1 MELAWDLRY
10 EFIDPTV
17 SYTYYTTQLSRVG
30 LEENFKYKP
39 IWTINPMNKVV
50 VFKNKQ
56 KEKDHK
62 REMWKNVSNKK
73 VSLVIGCFFHDAQW
87 SP

>member
-1 MELAWDLRY
+1 MRY

-30 LEENFKYKP
+30 LEENFNYKP

-73 VSLVIGCFFHDAQW
+73 VSLVIGRFMEIIVHNAKKITNH
-87 SP
+87 